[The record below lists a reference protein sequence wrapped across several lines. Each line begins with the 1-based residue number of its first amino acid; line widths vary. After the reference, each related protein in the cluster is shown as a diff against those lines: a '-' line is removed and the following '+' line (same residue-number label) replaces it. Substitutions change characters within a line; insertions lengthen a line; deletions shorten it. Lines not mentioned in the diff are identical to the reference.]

1 MKIIRNGNLSK
12 TQLRFALKKETTDIY
27 IRKQINNEINLLYRT
42 CFFLPLICYL
52 LRGFVYMK
60 AEKNKIKSIRN
71 NVMDIICMTHETNKI
86 KLN

>member
-27 IRKQINNEINLLYRT
+27 IRKQINNEISFLYRAR
-42 CFFLPLICYL
+42 FFLPVIDCLLYGFIC
-52 LRGFVYMK
+52 MK
-60 AEKNKIKSIRN
+60 AEKNRIKLKQT
-71 NVMDIICMTHETNKI
+71 NVMDNIYMTYETNKI